1 VQEILDNTLA
11 GKTWIKRIVFTALIA
26 ELAYVILF
34 NLVLQLPVTRS
45 FINQLRPDKFYI
57 DWESAWTPYPFRF
70 YFRNASGNG
79 QSRSQQWEFET
90 QAVAASIDVLP
101 LFFKRVWIDNVRLS
115 DASYRQRP
123 RLKPGID
130 YGGLIPFYPPISGR
144 EISDAVTTAKKNK
157 RPWHVDI
164 EDIRLD
170 GEYIYWVHRFRG
182 QARGTLKADLD
193 AVTRGGLFS
202 ITVPQ
207 IDLEL
212 DRQYAG
218 ESRELFTRGVISG
231 ELKFTPF
238 IPRENKGIRILRY
251 LLIDAELGVDMNSL
265 DLIEPF
271 TRKFKHLQIKG
282 TGIIN
287 GHLHMEAGKALAGTD
302 LSVDA
307 KNLNVNLLSHDIN
320 GDGALRI
327 MVGQEAENKLNL
339 NVRFDHMVVD
349 QVGGTK
355 PLLTG
360 KGLVLN
366 GSSDNELIRIEADD
380 ASPQHIGIKDR
391 LQKGELELKIPTALV
406 ADMSVFNYYLP
417 PGAPLSFTRGTAEL
431 EADISLSQDDAAGFL
446 RLNALDMEA
455 LVDEQSIR
463 ADFKADILVVDGTL
477 ADLILDISGS
487 ELRLDNVKVAGEKE
501 SFNQK
506 NWAAVLTLTQSE
518 TALTNPFRLKADT
531 SLHMTDSRPLV
542 AMLGNQ
548 KNRPGWVK
556 RMLTIEDVN
565 GTVALDFVN
574 PRLTIPAAS
583 IDSDKIELGAK
594 GVIDKDLRDGVIY
607 ARYKKLDIVV
617 KISDGKKNIDL
628 LRARRKFNEY
638 QLPGEIK

>member
-1 VQEILDNTLA
+1 LA

-90 QAVAASIDVLP
+90 QAVSASIDVLP
-101 LFFKRVWIDNVRLS
+101 LFFKQVWIDNVRLS

-130 YGGLIPFYPPISGR
+130 YGGLLPFYPPISGR
-144 EISDAVTTAKKNK
+144 EISEAVTTAMKNK

-282 TGIIN
+282 TGFID
-287 GHLHMEAGKALAGTD
+287 GHLHMEAGRALTGTD
-302 LSVDA
+302 LSVNA
-307 KNLNVNLLSHDIN
+307 KNLNVNLLSHDIK

-327 MVGQEAENKLNL
+327 MVGDEAEKKLNL
-339 NVRFDHMVVD
+339 NVLFDDMVVD

-360 KGLVLN
+360 QGLALN
-366 GSSDNELIRIEADD
+366 GTSDNELIRIGPDD
-380 ASPQHIGIKDR
+380 AGQEHIGIKDR

-431 EADISLSQDDAAGFL
+431 EADISISQDDAAGYL
-446 RLNALDMEA
+446 SLNALDMEA

-463 ADFKADILVVDGTL
+463 ADFKADISVVDGTL

-506 NWAAVLTLTQSE
+506 NWAAVLTLTQAE
-518 TALTNPFRLKADT
+518 TVLTDPFRLKAET
-531 SLHMTDSRPLV
+531 GLHMTDSRPLV

-548 KNRPGWVK
+548 KDRPGWVK

-617 KISDGKKNIDL
+617 KIADGKKNIDL
-628 LRARRKFNEY
+628 LRARRKFNDY